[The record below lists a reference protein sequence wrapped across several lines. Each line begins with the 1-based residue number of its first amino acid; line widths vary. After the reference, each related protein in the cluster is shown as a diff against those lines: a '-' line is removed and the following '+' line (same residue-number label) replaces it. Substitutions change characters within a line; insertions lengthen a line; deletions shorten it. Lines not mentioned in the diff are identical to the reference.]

1 MSPVTSKTA
10 RPHGRWSDLKGSLPA
25 GIADAGFAS
34 LGTFAA
40 GLAAVNLL
48 PDIDRGVYAVF
59 VAAFLVGATFPHNL
73 VYLPSQV
80 YTVGRPM
87 AERLLYLGRIT
98 AMGLGFSLL
107 GSGAILIAA
116 VATASHTSWGV
127 TVALSV
133 TGILNLAVSAAQDNI
148 RRMLH
153 ISELHWS
160 AASMSI
166 VQFVTVV
173 IVLAAMMLAD
183 VPVVWIPFGSL
194 FCANIASSAVGL
206 IRAGGFGDWNTPQG
220 LRPRTLVRSGRW
232 LLTQALIP
240 TGAAFVAS
248 VVITALAG
256 AAAMGYAESA
266 RVVAQPVLVF
276 ATGLTSV
283 LGPKVMAFAMSRN
296 EVGANS
302 MLKRFL
308 QLTVGVGLV
317 YLVFAGWATPWN
329 PMQVV
334 VPSAYIVTGLV
345 AMTIVANI
353 AFASLWLRIEELMGG
368 RREVDLVKAAFVA
381 SPLLVAVAFTAG
393 ATGAFA
399 RPLGVLVLSGARF
412 FPYRYF
418 RGRMYG
424 SS

>member
-1 MSPVTSKTA
+1 MNPSSDTTT
-10 RPHGRWSDLKGSLPA
+10 RPPGRWSELKGSLAA

-34 LGTFAA
+34 LGTFGA

-48 PDIDRGVYAVF
+48 SDVDRGVYAVF

-80 YTVGRPM
+80 YTISRPM
-87 AERLLYLGRIT
+87 AEKLLYLGRVT
-98 AMGLGFSLL
+98 AMGLGFSVL

-133 TGILNLAVSAAQDNI
+133 SAVLNLGVSTAQDNI

-166 VQFVTVV
+166 VQFITVV
-173 IVLAAMMLAD
+173 IVIATMMVAD
-183 VPVVWIPFGSL
+183 VPVVWVPFGSL
-194 FCANIASSAVGL
+194 FIANIASSAVGL
-206 IRAGGFGDWNTPQG
+206 ARAGGFGHWNTPQG
-220 LRPRTLVRSGRW
+220 LRPRTLVASGRW

-240 TGAAFVAS
+240 TGAAFLAS

-256 AAAMGYAESA
+256 AEAMGYAEAA

-283 LGPKVMAFAMSRN
+283 LGPKVMAFAMSLN
-296 EVGANS
+296 EDGANT

-308 QLTVGVGLV
+308 QLTVGAGFI

-329 PMQVV
+329 PMQVI
-334 VPSAYIVTGLV
+334 VPSAYVVTGLV
-345 AMTIVANI
+345 AATIVANI
-353 AFASLWLRIEELMGG
+353 AFASLWLRVEELMGA
-368 RREVDLVKAAFVA
+368 RREVDLVKVALFA

-393 ATGAFA
+393 TTGAFA
-399 RPLGVLVLSGARF
+399 RPFGVLVLSGARF

-418 RGRMYG
+418 RSKVYRSG
-424 SS
+424 